1 MSGSTNRDVMLVSNH
16 NYPASSFPS
25 PAAQPLLTQ
34 RTPGRRRSGLHRRP
48 AHLPARHAEDAAA
61 VAGLPA
67 DLRRPAKTKTKAPS
81 RQLFRGLYQGIG
93 IVIVATLPAA
103 GTFFTTYEAAKMF
116 LGRHV
121 GPADG
126 AAGKK
131 KLVNLPQPLVHSA
144 ASAFAEMASCVVL
157 TPAEVIK
164 QNAQMVQQSQQQQ
177 QPQPGSAAPTGSSS
191 MKALRQLAGGA
202 GAGRK
207 LLSGYTAMVAR
218 NLPFTAI
225 QFPIFEHA
233 RELLWKRGSGKDGK
247 DNKEPS
253 LWRTGVVTG
262 ASAGLAGSFAAVVTT
277 PMDVVKTR
285 MMLIAGGGDEQQ
297 QKEQNNSK
305 QVVPAETKQAAK
317 AGDARGGLA
326 VARQVLRERG
336 VPGLFRGAVLRAA
349 WTAVGSGLYLGM
361 YEVSKVWLTRGRA
374 SDEDSSFP

>member
-1 MSGSTNRDVMLVSNH
+1 MSGSTNRDVMLVS
-16 NYPASSFPS
+16 
-25 PAAQPLLTQ
+25 
-34 RTPGRRRSGLHRRP
+34 RRRRSLHRRP
-48 AHLPARHAEDAAA
+48 AHLPLDTLKTRQQSQDFLQTFAD
-61 VAGLPA
+61 PA
-67 DLRRPAKTKTKAPS
+67 TKTKAPS

-103 GTFFTTYEAAKMF
+103 GTFFTTYEAAKTF

-121 GPADG
+121 GPADHAAA
-126 AAGKK
+126 AAGGGRK

-164 QNAQMVQQSQQQQ
+164 QNAQMVQRQQQ
-177 QPQPGSAAPTGSSS
+177 GTASSGGISGSSS
-191 MKALRQLAGGA
+191 VKALRQLAGGA

-225 QFPIFEHA
+225 QFPIFEHV
-233 RELLWKRGSGKDGK
+233 RELMWKNTK
-247 DNKEPS
+247 KEESS
-253 LWRTGVVTG
+253 LWRTGWVTG
-262 ASAGLAGSFAAVVTT
+262 TSAGLAGSFAAVVTT

-285 MMLIAGGGDEQQ
+285 MMLMAGGDDEQKR
-297 QKEQNNSK
+297 KESK
-305 QVVPAETKQAAK
+305 EGVPAETKQAAK
-317 AGDARGGLA
+317 AKNARGGLA

-374 SDEDSSFP
+374 SDEEDSSFP

>member
-1 MSGSTNRDVMLVSNH
+1 MSGSTNRDVMLAGAAAAFTVDLLI
-16 NYPASSFPS
+16 YPLDTLKTRQQSQDFLQTFAD
-25 PAAQPLLTQ
+25 PAA
-34 RTPGRRRSGLHRRP
+34 
-48 AHLPARHAEDAAA
+48 
-61 VAGLPA
+61 
-67 DLRRPAKTKTKAPS
+67 KTKAPP
-81 RQLFRGLYQGIG
+81 RHLFRGLYQGIG

-103 GTFFTTYEAAKMF
+103 GTFFTTYEAAKTF

-126 AAGKK
+126 RTK

-164 QNAQMVQQSQQQQ
+164 QNAQMVQRQQSGASSNGN
-177 QPQPGSAAPTGSSS
+177 PGITGSSS
-191 MKALRQLAGGA
+191 MKALRQLASGGGA
-202 GAGRK
+202 SAGRK

-218 NLPFTAI
+218 NLPFTAL
-225 QFPIFEHA
+225 QFPIFEHV
-233 RELLWKRGSGKDGK
+233 RGLMWKKGEEGKQQ
-247 DNKEPS
+247 EPS
-253 LWRTGVVTG
+253 LWRTGWITG
-262 ASAGLAGSFAAVVTT
+262 TSAGLAGSFAAVVTT

-285 MMLIAGGGDEQQ
+285 MMLQAGSDEQQ
-297 QKEQNNSK
+297 ATKNQPGATTEAS
-305 QVVPAETKQAAK
+305 KQAAVK
-317 AGDARGGLA
+317 KVRGSRGGLA

-374 SDEDSSFP
+374 SEEDSSFP